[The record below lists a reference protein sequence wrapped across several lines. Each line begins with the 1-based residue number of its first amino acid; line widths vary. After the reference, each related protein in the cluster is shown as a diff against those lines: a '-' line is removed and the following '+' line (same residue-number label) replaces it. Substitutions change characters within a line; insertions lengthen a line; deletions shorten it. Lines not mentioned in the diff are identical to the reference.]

1 LIPAWILPSIR
12 VIRVPLISK
21 WIRNM
26 PRLRYLLPLLLLFA
40 YLATGVAQVGPDE
53 RGVVR
58 RFGRVVARPGPGL
71 WVGLP
76 WGFDRIDRVQTRTV
90 RQLPVGYSQEDAND
104 APGTPSGQLLTGDQ
118 NLVNVK
124 LVVEYAIDDR
134 DGELD
139 QFVLH
144 RDQVDTVLGRTTETL
159 AAEWV
164 GARTVDE
171 VLSRR
176 ASLAAWVFAR
186 LPERIAEARLGIVVQ
201 QVSVAFLAAP
211 EEVRDSFEAVNQAQT
226 AIRTRLNQAE
236 QEAQRA
242 MSEAEGIKLRLAS
255 ESEAYRAEK
264 LKQATADADAFRLR
278 LAQYQR
284 LSPGNPDLLAAL
296 WREEMAKLLG
306 VVKANGR
313 IELLDDVL
321 GPNGLELHQFLPV
334 QKR

>member
-1 LIPAWILPSIR
+1 
-12 VIRVPLISK
+12 
-21 WIRNM
+21 M
-26 PRLRYLLPLLLLFA
+26 PRLRYLLPSLALLA

-53 RGVVR
+53 RAVVR

-76 WGFDRIDRVQTRTV
+76 WGIDRVDRVQTRTV
-90 RQLPVGYSQEDAND
+90 RQLPVGFSPEEASD
-104 APGTPSGQLLTGDQ
+104 APGVPSGQLLTGDQ

-139 QFVLH
+139 QYVLH
-144 RDQVDTVLGRTTETL
+144 RDQVDAVLGRTTETL

-164 GARTVDE
+164 GARRVDA
-171 VLSRR
+171 VLSGR
-176 ASLAAWVFAR
+176 ASLVGWVSAR
-186 LPERIAEARLGIVVQ
+186 LSERIAPSRLGIVVQ
-201 QVSVAFLAAP
+201 QVSVEFLSAP

-236 QEAQRA
+236 QEAQRLT
-242 MSEAEGIKLRLAS
+242 SEAEGLRLKLAS
-255 ESEAYRAEK
+255 EAEAYRDEK
-264 LKQATADADAFRLR
+264 LKQATADADAFRAR

-284 LSPGNPDLLAAL
+284 LAPNNPDLLAAL
-296 WREEMAKLLG
+296 WREEMAKVLNTL
-306 VVKANGR
+306 KTNGR

-321 GPNGLELHQFLPV
+321 GPNGLELNQFIPIRK
-334 QKR
+334 Q

>member
-1 LIPAWILPSIR
+1 
-12 VIRVPLISK
+12 
-21 WIRNM
+21 M
-26 PRLRYLLPLLLLFA
+26 PRLRYLLPLLLLA

-90 RQLPVGYSQEDAND
+90 RQLPVGYSQEDASD

-139 QFVLH
+139 RYVLH
-144 RDQVDTVLGRTTETL
+144 RDRVDSVLGRTTENL

-176 ASLAAWVFAR
+176 GALAAWVSAR
-186 LPERIAEARLGIVVQ
+186 LPERLTDARLGIVVQ
-201 QVSVAFLAAP
+201 QVSVEYLSAP
-211 EEVRDSFEAVNQAQT
+211 DEVRDSFEAVNQAQT
-226 AIRTRLNQAE
+226 AIRTRLNNAE
-236 QEAQRA
+236 QEAQRQA
-242 MSEAEGIKLRLAS
+242 SEAESLRLRLTA
-255 ESEAYRAEK
+255 ETEAYRAEK
-264 LKQATADADAFRLR
+264 LKQATADAEAFRGR
-278 LAQYQR
+278 WEQYQR
-284 LSPGNPDLLAAL
+284 LRATNPDLLAAL
-296 WREEMAKLLG
+296 WREEMAKLLN
-306 VVKANGR
+306 VIRTNGR
-313 IELLDDVL
+313 IELLDDAL
-321 GPNGLELHQFLPV
+321 GPNGLELNQFLPV
-334 QKR
+334 KKR